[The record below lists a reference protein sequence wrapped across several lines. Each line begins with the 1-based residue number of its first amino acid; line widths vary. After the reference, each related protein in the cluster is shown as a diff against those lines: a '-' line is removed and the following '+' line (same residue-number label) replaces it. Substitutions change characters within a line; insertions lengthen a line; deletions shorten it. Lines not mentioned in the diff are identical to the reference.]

1 MYDTYK
7 IQIKHKGTIR
17 FKKKNFFTR
26 LIHSNF
32 QLQHQQLQRIKNEK
46 SGIGEFKDLIIANYF
61 LAISRVLP
69 TDVDVLNQLLLHL
82 EWHMLI

>member
-7 IQIKHKGTIR
+7 IQIKHKSTIR
-17 FKKKNFFTR
+17 FFKLFFTR
-26 LIHSNF
+26 FIHSNF
-32 QLQHQQLQRIKNEK
+32 QLQYQLLQRIKNEK

-61 LAISRVLP
+61 LDISRVLP

>member
-7 IQIKHKGTIR
+7 IQIKHKSTIDFLNCFFYTR
-17 FKKKNFFTR
+17 F
-26 LIHSNF
+26 IHSNF
-32 QLQHQQLQRIKNEK
+32 QLQHQLLQRIKNEK

-61 LAISRVLP
+61 LDKSRVLP

>member
-7 IQIKHKGTIR
+7 IQIKHKSTIR
-17 FKKKNFFTR
+17 FFKLSFFIR
-26 LIHSNF
+26 FIHSNF
-32 QLQHQQLQRIKNEK
+32 QLQHQLLQRIKNEK
-46 SGIGEFKDLIIANYF
+46 SGIGKFKILSIANSF
-61 LAISRVLP
+61 LDISRVLP

>member
-7 IQIKHKGTIR
+7 IQIKHKSTIR
-17 FKKKNFFTR
+17 FFKLFFFTR
-26 LIHSNF
+26 FIHSNF
-32 QLQHQQLQRIKNEK
+32 QLQHQLLQRIKNEK
-46 SGIGEFKDLIIANYF
+46 SGIGEFKELIIANYF
-61 LAISRVLP
+61 LDISRVLP

>member
-7 IQIKHKGTIR
+7 IQIKHKSTIR
-17 FKKKNFFTR
+17 FFKFFFYTR
-26 LIHSNF
+26 FIHSNF
-32 QLQHQQLQRIKNEK
+32 QLQHQLLQRIKNEK
-46 SGIGEFKDLIIANYF
+46 SGIGEFKELIIANYF
-61 LAISRVLP
+61 LDISRVLP

>member
-7 IQIKHKGTIR
+7 IQIKHKSTIR
-17 FKKKNFFTR
+17 FFQLSFFTR
-26 LIHSNF
+26 YIHSNF
-32 QLQHQQLQRIKNEK
+32 QLQHQLLQRIKNEK
-46 SGIGEFKDLIIANYF
+46 SGIGKFKILSIANSF
-61 LAISRVLP
+61 LDISRVLP